1 MAVEECAIVWPGCRP
16 TWASD
21 KGLRVLPVGLHSSKS
36 KLKELRNIIMED
48 IYSEIIKALEKKEQV
63 ALATLITRVGSAPR
77 AVGAKYLIKGDG
89 TSVGSIGGGCV
100 EAEVWQ
106 EAQKVMEKR
115 EGRILHFEL
124 TSEQLAEGGLICGG
138 NIDIFLEP
146 LREDFL
152 NIYQE
157 AARIRQK
164 GGSAI
169 LATLVSVE
177 GAFYK
182 GEDSKALM
190 KTSGEKVGFLLGG
203 VELEKKILSE
213 GEGLLKEKKP
223 KVLVLS
229 SENKRM
235 EILLEPIFSE
245 PTVYIFGGGHVSE
258 QLAPLAKKV
267 HFKVVVIDD
276 REMFANR
283 ERFPEADE
291 VIVSEFE
298 KCFDKLNIDV
308 SSYIVIV
315 TRGHLY
321 DGFVLEQ
328 AVKSKARYIGMI
340 GSKKKIRTLYQ
351 NLMQKGMTKETL
363 DQVYAPIGIDINSE
377 TPEEIAV
384 SIVAELIKVRG
395 EFI

>member
-1 MAVEECAIVWPGCRP
+1 
-16 TWASD
+16 
-21 KGLRVLPVGLHSSKS
+21 
-36 KLKELRNIIMED
+36 
-48 IYSEIIKALEKKEQV
+48 
-63 ALATLITRVGSAPR
+63 ITRVGSAPR

-106 EAQKVMEKR
+106 EAQKVMEKK

-138 NIDIFLEP
+138 NINIFLEP

-152 NIYQE
+152 TIYQE
-157 AARIRQK
+157 AARIKQK

-169 LATLVSVE
+169 LASLISLDGTFPQGE
-177 GAFYK
+177 G
-182 GEDSKALM
+182 SKALM
-190 KTSGEKVGFLLGG
+190 KPSGEKVGSLLGG
-203 VELEKKILSE
+203 LELEKRILSE
-213 GEGLLKEKKP
+213 GKKSLKERKP
-223 KVLVLS
+223 RVVVS
-229 SENKRM
+229 STEGIKT
-235 EILLEPIFSE
+235 EVLLEPVFSE
-245 PTVYIFGGGHVSE
+245 PTVYLFGGGHVSE
-258 QLAPLAKKV
+258 QVAPMAKRV

-276 REMFANR
+276 REMFANP

-298 KCFDKLNIDV
+298 KCFDRLNIDD
-308 SSYIVIV
+308 SSYVVIV

-328 AVKSKARYIGMI
+328 AVKSGARYIGMI
-340 GSKKKIRTLYQ
+340 GSKKKIKTLYQ

-363 DQVYAPIGIDINSE
+363 DRVHAPIGIDINSE

-395 EFI
+395 EPV

>member
-1 MAVEECAIVWPGCRP
+1 
-16 TWASD
+16 
-21 KGLRVLPVGLHSSKS
+21 
-36 KLKELRNIIMED
+36 MEN
-48 IYSEIIKALEKKEQV
+48 IYSEIVKALEKKEKV
-63 ALATLITRVGSAPR
+63 ALATLITREGSAPR

-106 EAQKVMEKR
+106 GAQEVMEKGKG
-115 EGRILHFEL
+115 EVLHFKL

-146 LREDFL
+146 LKEEFL
-152 NIYQE
+152 SIYQE
-157 AARIRQK
+157 VMRIQQK

-169 LATLVSVE
+169 LTTLISGDRDFPRGG
-177 GAFYK
+177 GA
-182 GEDSKALM
+182 KALI
-190 KTSGEKVGFLLGG
+190 KYSGEKIGYLFDGEG
-203 VELEKKILSE
+203 LEEKILRE
-213 GEGLLKEKKP
+213 GEGLLREKKP
-223 KVLVLS
+223 RVVVLS
-229 SENKRM
+229 SEKGDSPWAKV
-235 EILLEPIFSE
+235 EVLLEPISSE
-245 PTVYIFGGGHVSE
+245 PTIYIFGGGHVSQ
-258 QLAPLAKKV
+258 QLAPLAKMV

-283 ERFPEADE
+283 SRFPEADE

-298 KCFDKLNIDV
+298 KCFDQLHINDT
-308 SSYIVIV
+308 SYIVIV

-328 AVKSKARYIGMI
+328 AVKTNACYIGMI
-340 GSKKKIRTLYQ
+340 GSKKKIHILYQ
-351 NLMQKGMTKETL
+351 NLMKNGITKETL
-363 DQVYAPIGIDINSE
+363 NRVSAPIGIDINSE

-395 EFI
+395 EEMA

>member
-1 MAVEECAIVWPGCRP
+1 MQ
-16 TWASD
+16 
-21 KGLRVLPVGLHSSKS
+21 
-36 KLKELRNIIMED
+36 D
-48 IYSEIIKALEKKEQV
+48 IYSEIVKALDRREKCV
-63 ALATLITRVGSAPR
+63 LATLISRVGSAPR
-77 AVGAKYLIKGDG
+77 AVGAKYLVKEDG
-89 TSVGSIGGGCV
+89 TSLGSIGGGCV

-106 EAQKVMEKR
+106 EAQKVSEKR
-115 EGRILHFEL
+115 EGRVLHFEL
-124 TSEQLAEGGLICGG
+124 TSEQLAEGGLVCGG

-157 AARIRQK
+157 ATRMRQG
-164 GGSAI
+164 GGSAV
-169 LATLVSVE
+169 LATVVSVDGDFPRGE
-177 GAFYK
+177 G
-182 GEDSKALM
+182 SKVLI
-190 KTSGEKVGFLLGG
+190 KDSGEKVGSLLGG
-203 VELEKKILSE
+203 AELEKKILSE
-213 GEGLLKEKKP
+213 GEVLLKEKKP

-229 SENKRM
+229 SENRKM

-245 PTVYIFGGGHVSE
+245 PTVYVFGGGHISE

-276 REMFANR
+276 REIFANR

-291 VIVSEFE
+291 VIVLEFE
-298 KCFDKLNIDV
+298 NCFSQFNVGD

-321 DGFVLEQ
+321 DGIVLEQ
-328 AVKSKARYIGMI
+328 ALESKARYIGMI
-340 GSKKKIRTLYQ
+340 GSKKKIQTLYKS
-351 NLMQKGMTKETL
+351 LMRKGIAKETL
-363 DQVYAPIGIDINSE
+363 GRVHAPIGIDINSE

-395 EFI
+395 ELPRR

>member
-1 MAVEECAIVWPGCRP
+1 VQDV
-16 TWASD
+16 
-21 KGLRVLPVGLHSSKS
+21 
-36 KLKELRNIIMED
+36 
-48 IYSEIIKALEKKEQV
+48 YSEIVKSLGKKEKL

-89 TSVGSIGGGCV
+89 SSVGSIGGGCV

-106 EAQKVMEKR
+106 EAQKVMEK
-115 EGRILHFEL
+115 GKGGILHFEL
-124 TSEQLAEGGLICGG
+124 TSEQLAKGGLICGG

-146 LREDFL
+146 LKEDFL

-157 AARIRQK
+157 AARVRQK

-169 LATLVSVE
+169 LATLVSVD
-177 GAFYK
+177 GDFPK
-182 GEDSKALM
+182 GEGSKILM
-190 KTSGEKVGFLLGG
+190 KTSGEKVGSLLGG

-213 GEGLLKEKKP
+213 GETTIREKKP

-229 SENKRM
+229 SENRKT
-235 EILLEPIFSE
+235 EILLEPVFSE
-245 PTVYIFGGGHVSE
+245 PTVYIFGGGHISE

-276 REMFANR
+276 REMFANQ
-283 ERFPEADE
+283 ERFPEVDE

-298 KCFDKLNIDV
+298 KCFDQLYIDD

-328 AVKSKARYIGMI
+328 AVKTNAHYIGMI
-340 GSKKKIRTLYQ
+340 GSKKKIKTLYQ
-351 NLMQKGMTKETL
+351 NLMKKGISKETL
-363 DQVYAPIGIDINSE
+363 KRVHAPIGIDINSE

-395 EFI
+395 KHL

>member
-1 MAVEECAIVWPGCRP
+1 MQEPVILCTILSIAGGIFYK
-16 TWASD
+16 AS
-21 KGLRVLPVGLHSSKS
+21 LRRTSEVGG
-36 KLKELRNIIMED
+36 IGIMQNV
-48 IYSEIIKALEKKEQV
+48 YSEIVKSLAKKEKLV
-63 ALATLITRVGSAPR
+63 LATLVTRVGSAPR
-77 AVGAKYLIKGDG
+77 AVGAKYLIRADG
-89 TSVGSIGGGCV
+89 SSVGSIGGGCV

-106 EAQKVMEKR
+106 EAQKVMEK
-115 EGRILHFEL
+115 GRGGILHFEL
-124 TSEQLAEGGLICGG
+124 TSKQLAEGGLICGG

-146 LREDFL
+146 LKEDFL

-157 AARIRQK
+157 VARIIQK

-169 LATLVSVE
+169 LATLVSVDGDFPE
-177 GAFYK
+177 GE
-182 GEDSKALM
+182 GSKMLV
-190 KTSGEKVGFLLGG
+190 KTSGEKVGSLLGG
-203 VELEKKILSE
+203 VELEKKILGE
-213 GEGLLKEKKP
+213 GELMVRERKP

-229 SENKRM
+229 SENRKA
-235 EILLEPIFSE
+235 EILLEPVFSE
-245 PTVYIFGGGHVSE
+245 FTVYIFGGGHISE

-291 VIVSEFE
+291 VLVSEFE
-298 KCFDKLNIDV
+298 MCFGQLNIDD

-328 AVKSKARYIGMI
+328 AVKTNARYIGMI
-340 GSKKKIRTLYQ
+340 GSKKKIMTLYQ
-351 NLMQKGMTKETL
+351 NLLQKGVSKEML
-363 DQVYAPIGIDINSE
+363 NRVHAPIGLEINSE

-395 EFI
+395 EHLF

>member
-1 MAVEECAIVWPGCRP
+1 MVELWKNHG
-16 TWASD
+16 
-21 KGLRVLPVGLHSSKS
+21 
-36 KLKELRNIIMED
+36 ELVEPWFFRKVMFVKD
-48 IYSEIIKALEKKEQV
+48 IYSEITKALEKGEKV

-77 AVGAKYLIKGDG
+77 AVGAKYLIKADG
-89 TSVGSIGGGCV
+89 TSAGSIGGGCV

-106 EAQKVMEKR
+106 EAQKMMEK
-115 EGRILHFEL
+115 GKGGILHFEL
-124 TSEQLAEGGLICGG
+124 TPEQLAKGGLICGG

-146 LREDFL
+146 LKQDFL

-169 LATLVSVE
+169 LATLISVE
-177 GAFYK
+177 GDFPE
-182 GEDSKALM
+182 GEGSKILI
-190 KTSGEKVGFLLGG
+190 KTSGEKVGSLLGG
-203 VELEKKILSE
+203 LELEKKILDA
-213 GEGLLKEKKP
+213 GEVTVREKKP
-223 KVLVLS
+223 KILVLS
-229 SENKRM
+229 SGNRKM
-235 EILLEPIFSE
+235 EILLEPVFSE
-245 PTVYIFGGGHVSE
+245 PFVYIFGGGHISE

-276 REMFANR
+276 REMFANQ
-283 ERFPEADE
+283 ERFPEVDE

-298 KCFDKLNIDV
+298 KCFDKLNVND

-328 AVKSKARYIGMI
+328 AVRTNACYIGMI
-340 GSKKKIRTLYQ
+340 GSKKKIKTLYQ
-351 NLMQKGMTKETL
+351 NLMKKGISKEVL
-363 DQVYAPIGIDINSE
+363 KRVHAPIGLEINSE

-395 EFI
+395 EHL

>member
-1 MAVEECAIVWPGCRP
+1 
-16 TWASD
+16 
-21 KGLRVLPVGLHSSKS
+21 
-36 KLKELRNIIMED
+36 MED
-48 IYSEIIKALEKKEQV
+48 IYYEIVKALERKEKV

-77 AVGAKYLIKGDG
+77 AVGAKYLIRGDG
-89 TSVGSIGGGCV
+89 TSAGSIGGGCI

-106 EAQKVMEKR
+106 EAQKVMEK
-115 EGRILHFEL
+115 GMAGVLHFEL

-146 LREDFL
+146 LREEFL

-157 AARIRQK
+157 VATIRQK

-169 LATLVSVE
+169 LATLVSVD
-177 GAFYK
+177 GDFPK
-182 GEDSKALM
+182 GEGSKALM
-190 KTSGEKVGFLLGG
+190 KNSGEKIGSLLGG

-213 GEGLLKEKKP
+213 GEGLLVEKKP

-229 SENKRM
+229 SENKKM

-298 KCFDKLNIDV
+298 KCFDQLTIDD

-363 DQVYAPIGIDINSE
+363 DRVHAPIGIDINSE

-395 EFI
+395 ERV

>member
-1 MAVEECAIVWPGCRP
+1 MRIMQDLYVEIV
-16 TWASD
+16 
-21 KGLRVLPVGLHSSKS
+21 
-36 KLKELRNIIMED
+36 
-48 IYSEIIKALEKKEQV
+48 KALEKREKCV
-63 ALATLITRVGSAPR
+63 LATLINRVGSAPR
-77 AVGAKYLIKGDG
+77 AVGAKYLVRGDG

-106 EAQKVMEKR
+106 EAQKVMETGK
-115 EGRILHFEL
+115 GRILHFEL

-138 NIDIFLEP
+138 NIDIFIEP
-146 LREDFL
+146 LGEDFL

-157 AARIRQK
+157 AARIRLR
-164 GGSAI
+164 GRAAI
-169 LATLVSVE
+169 LATVVPAESD
-177 GAFYK
+177 FPK
-182 GEDSKALM
+182 GEGSKILM
-190 KTSGEKVGFLLGG
+190 KTSGEKVGSLIGG

-213 GEGLLKEKKP
+213 GEVLLKEKRP
-223 KVLVLS
+223 KVSVLS
-229 SENKRM
+229 SEHRRM
-235 EILLEPIFSE
+235 EVLLEPVFSE
-245 PTVYIFGGGHVSE
+245 PTVYIFGGGHISE
-258 QLAPLAKKV
+258 QLAPLVKKV
-267 HFKVVVIDD
+267 HFRVVVIDD

-283 ERFPEADE
+283 ERFPEVDE

-298 KCFDKLNIDV
+298 KCFEQIEIDD

-328 AVKSKARYIGMI
+328 AIKTNARYIGMI

-351 NLMQKGMTKETL
+351 SLLKKGTSKEML
-363 DQVYAPIGIDINSE
+363 ERVHAPIGLEINSE

-395 EFI
+395 ESPRR

>member
-1 MAVEECAIVWPGCRP
+1 M
-16 TWASD
+16 
-21 KGLRVLPVGLHSSKS
+21 H
-36 KLKELRNIIMED
+36 N
-48 IYSEIIKALEKKEQV
+48 IYSEIVNALEKKHTV

-77 AVGAKYLIKGDG
+77 AVGAKYLVKEDG
-89 TSVGSIGGGCV
+89 TSSGSIGGGCV

-106 EAQKVMEKR
+106 EAQKVMEKA
-115 EGRILHFEL
+115 EGGILHFEL

-146 LREDFL
+146 LREELL

-157 AARIRQK
+157 VSRIIQK

-169 LATLVSVE
+169 LATLVSVD
-177 GAFYK
+177 GDFPK
-182 GEDSKALM
+182 GKDSKILM
-190 KTSGEKVGFLLGG
+190 KDSGEKVGSLSGG
-203 VELEKKILSE
+203 VELEKRILSE
-213 GEGLLKEKKP
+213 GQVALKEKKP
-223 KVLVLS
+223 KVMVLS
-229 SENKRM
+229 HEDRKM
-235 EILLEPIFSE
+235 EILLEPVFSE
-245 PTVYIFGGGHVSE
+245 PTIYIFGAGHVSE
-258 QLAPLAKKV
+258 QIAPLAKKV

-276 REMFANR
+276 REMFANQK
-283 ERFPEADE
+283 RFPEADE

-298 KCFDKLNIDV
+298 KCFDQLNIDN

-328 AVKSKARYIGMI
+328 AVKTNACYIGMI
-340 GSKKKIRTLYQ
+340 GSKKKIKTLYQ
-351 NLMQKGMTKETL
+351 NLMKRGISKETL
-363 DQVYAPIGIDINSE
+363 NRVYAPIGLDINSE

-395 EFI
+395 ESIS